1 MAWGLPGW
9 LTGSSSPSA
18 TSSAPKSKDGG
29 YIAPDRNAREQCYE
43 SRDLFFRCLDKHDI
57 LDAISEDDKAR
68 RLCSEEVAVYE
79 RDCAKTWIKYF
90 KEKRIQDYKR
100 DLAIK
105 QIQEEDAKSLADH
118 KARQKA
124 RGWLS

>member
-9 LTGSSSPSA
+9 LTGSSSQPA

-43 SRDLFFRCLDKHDI
+43 SRDLFFRCLDKNDI
-57 LDAISEDDKAR
+57 LDAISEDDKTR
-68 RLCSEEVAVYE
+68 RLCTQE
-79 RDCAKTWIKYF
+79 IKYF
-90 KEKRIQDYKR
+90 KEKRVQDYKR

-105 QIQEEDAKSLADH
+105 QIQEEDAKSLAEH

-124 RGWLS
+124 RG